1 MVKDPNS
8 LSITIKKT
16 TSKRLEGY
24 KHQGQSWDGIL
35 NELLDAVEKAHRNKT
50 TKEQ

>member
-1 MVKDPNS
+1 MTRDPNT

-16 TSKRLEGY
+16 TAKRLAGY

-35 NELLDAVEKAHRNKT
+35 NEMLDAVEQKPKST